1 MTTMKLPSRLPQNDA
16 RKIAVEAWTS
26 LSAEQKEL
34 VCLLESGGSISGSK
48 PADAVHVV
56 VDRTP
61 GGRKYTGERKDNWGP
76 FARDLVRAGWF
87 RWTDT
92 VPSGDFG
99 AFWLTSAAQA
109 VVAAMNEGPRRA
121 SK

>member
-16 RKIAVEAWTS
+16 RKMAVEAWAS

-34 VCLLESGGSISGSK
+34 VCLLENGGTIAGSK
-48 PADAVHVV
+48 PAEAVCVV
-56 VDRTP
+56 VNRTP
-61 GGRKYTGERKDNWGP
+61 NSRKYTGERKDGWGP

-87 RWTDT
+87 RWVEQTPT
-92 VPSGDFG
+92 GDFG
-99 AFWLTSAAQA
+99 AFWMTDAGRAI
-109 VVAAMNEGPRRA
+109 VDAMNEGPRRA